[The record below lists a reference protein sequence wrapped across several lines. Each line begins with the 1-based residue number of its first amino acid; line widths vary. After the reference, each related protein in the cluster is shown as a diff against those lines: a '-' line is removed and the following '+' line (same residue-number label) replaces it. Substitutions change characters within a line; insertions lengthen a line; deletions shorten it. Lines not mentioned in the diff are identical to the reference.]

1 LDGRYKSAEEMQ
13 AIEAEA
19 ARLYLNARASDAP
32 EDWHVAYDWIA
43 LDPAHGFAFAKAE
56 AGWELSERLTELPAG
71 RDDRPEPSANVPTEA
86 VAWVEPNEGTKA
98 HRLGRRDL
106 LLGLAAAA
114 AVAGITSTVA
124 LRLAGSVDHYRTALG
139 ETRTVRLADGSRV
152 HLNTDSSIEVSLRD
166 DIRSIKLLKGEA
178 QFDVAHDAKRPFI
191 VNADGTLVRAVGTMF
206 NVRLR
211 ADVTELTVIEGIV
224 AVRNGD
230 SAVRRIESGRSAAV
244 RSGSIAV
251 THLDPAKIKQR
262 VAWQEG
268 MVEFQGDT
276 LAQAVE
282 EFNRYRQTPLV
293 IGDPAIASLRVGG
306 AFRLD
311 RSQDFVDALESGF
324 GVRAVS
330 GSDNSII
337 LVSSDGS

>member
-1 LDGRYKSAEEMQ
+1 MQ

-19 ARLYLNARASDAP
+19 ARLYLKARTDDLA
-32 EDWHVAYDWIA
+32 EDWNAAYAWVA

-56 AGWELSERLTELPAG
+56 AGWELAERLNELPAAQQ
-71 RDDRPEPSANVPTEA
+71 DAPAPAAASRPDVRAPEEASAG
-86 VAWVEPNEGTKA
+86 VAKP
-98 HRLGRRDL
+98 RLVSRRKL
-106 LLGLAAAA
+106 VAGLATAAAA
-114 AVAGITSTVA
+114 IGAASTIA
-124 LRLAGSVDHYRTALG
+124 LRLLGTVDHYRTALG
-139 ETRTVRLADGSRV
+139 ETRTVTLADGSKI
-152 HLNTDSSIEVSLRD
+152 HLNTDSSVEVALRD
-166 DIRSIKLLKGEA
+166 DIRSISLLKGEA

-211 ADVTELTVIEGIV
+211 PDVTELTVIEGIV

-251 THLDPAKIKQR
+251 THLEPAKIKQR

-268 MVEFQGDT
+268 MVEFEGDT

-282 EFNRYRQTPLV
+282 EFNRYRPTPLV

-324 GVRAVS
+324 GIRAVP

-337 LVSSDGS
+337 LVSADGG

>member
-1 LDGRYKSAEEMQ
+1 ME

-19 ARLYLNARASDAP
+19 ARLYLKARASDAAD
-32 EDWHVAYDWIA
+32 DWSDAYAWVA

-56 AGWELSERLTELPAG
+56 AGWELTGRLSELPSG
-71 RDDRPEPSANVPTEA
+71 QEDKEEPSSTVPVDA
-86 VAWVEPNEGTKA
+86 GQDVESEDMSRPLLA
-98 HRLGRRDL
+98 RRGFL
-106 LLGLAAAA
+106 TGLAAAA
-114 AVAGITSTVA
+114 AAVGVVTTVGW
-124 LRLAGSVDHYRTALG
+124 RLLGTVDHYRTALG
-139 ETRTVRLADGSRV
+139 ETRTVRLADGSLAY
-152 HLNTDSSIEVSLRD
+152 LNTNSSIEVALRD

-178 QFDVAHDAKRPFI
+178 RFDVAHDTKRPFI
-191 VNADGTLVRAVGTMF
+191 VDADGTLVRAIGTMF

-230 SAVRRIESGRSAAV
+230 SAIRRIESGRSAAV

-251 THLDPAKIKQR
+251 TYLEPAKIKQR
-262 VAWQEG
+262 IAWQDG
-268 MVEFQGDT
+268 MVEFDGDT

-282 EFNRYRQTPLV
+282 EFNRYRSTPLV

-311 RSQDFVDALESGF
+311 RSEDFVQALESGF

-330 GSDNSII
+330 GSDKSII
-337 LVSSDGS
+337 LVSASGG

>member
-1 LDGRYKSAEEMQ
+1 MQ

-19 ARLYLNARASDAP
+19 ARLYLKARASESPD
-32 EDWHVAYDWIA
+32 DWNAAYAWVAQDS
-43 LDPAHGFAFAKAE
+43 AHGFAFAKAE
-56 AGWELSERLTELPAG
+56 AGWELSKRLSELPAA
-71 RDDRPEPSANVPTEA
+71 RQDDVVHPHEPSVDDMLPDDP
-86 VAWVEPNEGTKA
+86 VEEERPP
-98 HRLGRRDL
+98 LIGRRGWL
-106 LLGLAAAA
+106 IGLVTAAA
-114 AVAGITSTVA
+114 AVGVTSTVA
-124 LRLAGSVDHYRTALG
+124 LRLFGTVDRYRTALG
-139 ETRTVRLADGSRV
+139 ETRTVRLADGSKI
-152 HLNTDSSIEVSLRD
+152 HLNTNSSVEVALRD
-166 DIRSIKLLKGEA
+166 DIRSITLLKGEA

-191 VNADGTLVRAVGTMF
+191 VNADGTLVRAIGTMF

-211 ADVTELTVIEGIV
+211 PDVTELTVIEGIV

-251 THLDPAKIKQR
+251 THLEPAKIKQR
-262 VAWQEG
+262 IAWQDG
-268 MVEFQGDT
+268 MVEFDGDT

-282 EFNRYRQTPLV
+282 EFNRYRPTPLV

-311 RSQDFVDALESGF
+311 RSQDFVEALESGF
-324 GVRAVS
+324 GVRAVP

-337 LVSSDGS
+337 LVSAEGR